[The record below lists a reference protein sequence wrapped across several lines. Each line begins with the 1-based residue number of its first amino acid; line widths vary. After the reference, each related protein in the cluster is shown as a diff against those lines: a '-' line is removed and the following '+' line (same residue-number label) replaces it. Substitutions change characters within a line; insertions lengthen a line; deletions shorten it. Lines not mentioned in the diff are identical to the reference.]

1 MPSQRKSSIFPA
13 LKESDIQIQVADWL
27 RLYESA
33 RDFIFMSIPNEGK
46 DRGNVARLM
55 KLLRMGLRPG
65 ASDTILFQR
74 GRAYCLEVKTED
86 GVQSDDQ
93 KAFEADCARVGVP
106 YAIARSFEEAQEIV
120 RKWKIVA

>member
-1 MPSQRKSSIFPA
+1 MPSQKESSILPA
-13 LKESDIQIQVADWL
+13 LKESDIQIQIADWL

-33 RDFIFMSIPNEGK
+33 RDFIFMSCPNEGK

-65 ASDTILFQR
+65 ASDIIIFWQ
-74 GRAYCLEVKTED
+74 GRAYCLEIKTED

-106 YAIARSFEEAQEIV
+106 YAVARSFDEAREIL
-120 RKWKIVA
+120 RIWQIIA

>member
-13 LKESDIQIQVADWL
+13 PKESDTQIQIADWL

-65 ASDTILFQR
+65 ASDIIIFWQ
-74 GRAYCLEVKTED
+74 GRAYCLEIKTED

-106 YAIARSFEEAQEIV
+106 YAVARSFDEAREIL
-120 RKWKIVA
+120 RIWQIIA